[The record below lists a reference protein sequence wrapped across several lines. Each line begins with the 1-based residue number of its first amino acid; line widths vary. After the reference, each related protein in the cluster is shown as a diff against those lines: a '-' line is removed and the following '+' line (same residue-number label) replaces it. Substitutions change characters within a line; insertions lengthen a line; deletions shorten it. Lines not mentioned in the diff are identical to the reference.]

1 MPLVIF
7 ATILDLC
14 AQCPQQ
20 YNPADH
26 FLRVTYDATDAT
38 ASANNSASQ
47 RTGDLA
53 DLGAMETSEWTTQRL
68 VDEFAQRRGAG
79 GLEVDRASTRSTR
92 LARVSWRSIE
102 QATRSTL

>member
-1 MPLVIF
+1 M
-7 ATILDLC
+7 
-14 AQCPQQ
+14 
-20 YNPADH
+20 
-26 FLRVTYDATDAT
+26 TYDATDAT

-47 RTGDLA
+47 RTGNMA